1 MACSTTLF
9 YRDGEDL
16 EVAQEDKFETAHAEW
31 DEEGLFLTI
40 YGHENDFG
48 TMNQIVLD
56 KRTVNMILTITSK
69 LRL

>member
-1 MACSTTLF
+1 MTCSSTRF
-9 YRDGEDL
+9 YREGEDL

-31 DEEGLFLTI
+31 DEDGLFLTI
-40 YGHENDFG
+40 YGHENEFG
-48 TMNQIVLD
+48 GLNQIVLD